1 MSTTFQE
8 LGLSPEICQAVED
21 LGFTT
26 PTEVQERAIPTI
38 LASQRDLVALAQTGT
53 GKTGAFG
60 MPVLQQVDA
69 SSNNVQVLVL
79 SPTRELAI
87 QIERDLK
94 DFSKHQKGIKTLAV
108 YGGTNI
114 STQIRGLK
122 NGAQVVIGTPGRMLD
137 LIRRRKLDVT
147 NVRSLV
153 LDEADEMLNMGFQ
166 EDLDAI
172 LRDTPKE
179 KQTLLFSAT
188 MPKQISKIA
197 NKYMNNPE
205 EIQVSARNSGALN
218 VEHHFYMVQAKNR
231 YDALKRIADVN
242 PDIYGIIFCRTR
254 RETADIASKLT
265 KEGYNADLLNGDLS
279 QSQRDE
285 VMNRFRSGELQLLV
299 ATDVAARGLDV
310 DSLTHVIN
318 YNLPD
323 DLEVYIHR
331 SGRTGRAGNSGISVS
346 IIHTREMNKIR
357 SLEKMSGKDFV
368 KQDVP
373 KGEEVCG
380 VRMMDMVEKLRSTEV
395 NEKQIEKYLPEVYE
409 RLADLG
415 WQELIKHFV
424 SMEFN
429 QILEYYEQAGDINA
443 TAGKSNKNKNKRK
456 SSKKGNRNSG
466 GSSNSRVAEE
476 GFTRYF
482 LNVGGRDGLNPARL
496 MGVVNEQMNGK
507 KPDFGKIDIQNNFS
521 FFEVEEGFDSKLFD
535 SMNGTKF
542 EGRDIAVELA
552 KPDTNGSSSS
562 NGSSSGGGYKGK
574 NGSGSKSKSSGSKK
588 GSRKSKAE
596 EPFAK
601 SRGRIKKKRKDEV
614 YF

>member
-1 MSTTFQE
+1 MSTFKE
-8 LGLSPEICQAVED
+8 LGLSPEICKAVED
-21 LGFTT
+21 LGFEN

-69 SSNNVQVLVL
+69 NSNNVQVLVL

-87 QIERDLK
+87 QIEKDLK
-94 DFSKHQKGIKTLAV
+94 SFAKYQKNISTVAV
-108 YGGTNI
+108 YGGSSI
-114 STQIRGLK
+114 STQIRALNKGT
-122 NGAQVVIGTPGRMLD
+122 QVVIGTPGRMLD
-137 LIRRRKLDVT
+137 LIRRKKLDVR
-147 NVRSLV
+147 NVRSLI

-166 EDLDAI
+166 DDLDAI
-172 LRDTPKE
+172 LHDTPKE

-188 MPKQISKIA
+188 MPKQISKMA
-197 NKYMNNPE
+197 RKYMNDPE
-205 EIQVSARNSGALN
+205 EIQVNARNSGALN
-218 VEHHFYMVQAKNR
+218 VEHHFYMVNAKDR

-254 RETADIASKLT
+254 RETADIASKLS

-279 QSQRDE
+279 QNQRDE
-285 VMNRFRSGELQLLV
+285 VMNRFRSGDLQLLV

-357 SLEKMSGKDFV
+357 ALEKMSGKNFI

-380 VRMMDMVEKLRSTEV
+380 VRMMDMVEKLRTTEV

-409 RLADLG
+409 RLSDLG
-415 WQELIKHFV
+415 WQELIQHFV

-443 TAGKSNKNKNKRK
+443 SAGRSNKKNNKRN

-466 GSSNSRVAEE
+466 GSGNSRVAEE
-476 GFTRYF
+476 GYTRYF
-482 LNVGGRDGLNPARL
+482 LNVGQRDGLNPARL
-496 MGVVNEQMNGK
+496 MGVVNEQMHGK
-507 KPDFGKIDIQNNFS
+507 KPDFGKIDIQTNFS

-535 SMNGTKF
+535 SMNGTQF
-542 EGRDIAVELA
+542 EGRDISVELA
-552 KPDTNGSSSS
+552 KPDKNGSSSNNSGRS
-562 NGSSSGGGYKGK
+562 NRGKKNSG
-574 NGSGSKSKSSGSKK
+574 GSKK
-588 GSRKSKAE
+588 AQG
-596 EPFAK
+596 
-601 SRGRIKKKRKDEV
+601 GRIKKKKSPKV
-614 YF
+614 YA

>member
-1 MSTTFQE
+1 MSTFKE
-8 LGLSPEICQAVED
+8 LGLSPEICKAVED
-21 LGFTT
+21 LGFQN

-69 SSNNVQVLVL
+69 NSDNVQVLVL

-87 QIERDLK
+87 QIEKDLK
-94 DFSKHQKGIKTLAV
+94 AFAKYQKGISTVAV
-108 YGGTNI
+108 YGGANI
-114 STQIRGLK
+114 STQIRALK
-122 NGAQVVIGTPGRMLD
+122 RGTQVVIGTPGRMLD
-137 LIRRRKLDVT
+137 LIRRGKLDVT
-147 NVRSLV
+147 NVRSLI

-166 EDLDAI
+166 DDLDAI
-172 LRDTPKE
+172 LHDTPKE

-188 MPKQISKIA
+188 MPKQISKMA
-197 NKYMNNPE
+197 RKYMHDPE
-205 EIQVSARNSGALN
+205 EIQVNARNSGALN
-218 VEHHFYMVQAKNR
+218 VEHHFYMVNAKDR

-242 PDIYGIIFCRTR
+242 PDIYGSIFCRTR
-254 RETADIASKLT
+254 RETADIASKLS

-279 QSQRDE
+279 QNQRDE

-357 SLEKMSGKDFV
+357 ALEKMSGKNFI

-380 VRMMDMVEKLRSTEV
+380 VRMMDMVEKLRTTEV

-409 RLADLG
+409 RLSDLG
-415 WQELIKHFV
+415 WQELIQHFV

-443 TAGKSNKNKNKRK
+443 SAGRSNKKSNKRN
-456 SSKKGNRNSG
+456 SSKKGDRNSNG
-466 GSSNSRVAEE
+466 RSNNRVAEE

-482 LNVGGRDGLNPARL
+482 LNVGQRDGLNPARL
-496 MGVVNEQMNGK
+496 MGVVNEQMHGK
-507 KPDFGKIDIQNNFS
+507 KPDFGKIDIQTNFS
-521 FFEVEEGFDSKLFD
+521 FFEVEEGFASKLFD
-535 SMNGTKF
+535 AMNGTQF
-542 EGRDIAVELA
+542 EGRDISVELA
-552 KPDTNGSSSS
+552 KPDK
-562 NGSSSGGGYKGK
+562 NGSSSGNSGRSNKGK
-574 NGSGSKSKSSGSKK
+574 RSSGGSKK
-588 GSRKSKAE
+588 
-596 EPFAK
+596 AK
-601 SRGRIKKKRKDEV
+601 GGRIKKKRSPEV
-614 YF
+614 YA

>member
-1 MSTTFQE
+1 MSSFKE

-21 LGFTT
+21 LGFET

-38 LASQRDLVALAQTGT
+38 LASQRDLIALAQTGT

-69 SSNNVQVLVL
+69 NSNNVQVLVL

-87 QIERDLK
+87 QIAKDLK
-94 DFSKHQKGIKTLAV
+94 AFAKHQKGIKTVAV
-108 YGGTNI
+108 YGGANI
-114 STQIRGLK
+114 STQIRALN
-122 NGAQVVIGTPGRMLD
+122 NGVQVVIGTPGRMLD

-166 EDLDAI
+166 DDLDAI
-172 LRDTPKE
+172 LADTPKE

-188 MPKQISKIA
+188 MPKQISKMA
-197 NKYMNNPE
+197 HKYMNNPE
-205 EIQVSARNSGALN
+205 EIEVNARNSGALN
-218 VEHHFYMVQAKNR
+218 VEHHYYMVNAKDR

-242 PDIYGIIFCRTR
+242 PDVYGIIFCRTR
-254 RETADIASKLT
+254 RETSEVASKLS

-285 VMNRFRSGELQLLV
+285 VMNRFRTKELQLLV

-310 DSLTHVIN
+310 DNLTHVIN

-331 SGRTGRAGNSGISVS
+331 SGRTGRAGNSGIAVS
-346 IIHTREMNKIR
+346 IIHTREMGRIR
-357 SLEKMSGKDFV
+357 ALEKMSGKQFI

-373 KGEEVCG
+373 KGEEICG
-380 VRMMDMVEKLRSTEV
+380 VRMMDMVEKLRATEV
-395 NEKQIEKYLPEVYE
+395 NNKQIDKYLPEVYE
-409 RLADLG
+409 KLADLG
-415 WQELIKHFV
+415 WQELIQHFV

-429 QILEYYEQAGDINA
+429 QILEYYEEAGDINA
-443 TAGKSNKNKNKRK
+443 TPGRSKNNNNRKNSSRKSNGR
-456 SSKKGNRNSG
+456 SNSG
-466 GSSNSRVAEE
+466 GGSNRHAEE

-482 LNVGGRDGLNPARL
+482 LNIGNRDGLNPARL

-521 FFEVEEGFDSKLFD
+521 FFEVEEGFDSKLFEA
-535 SMNGTKF
+535 MNGTHF
-542 EGRDIAVELA
+542 EGREIGVELA
-552 KPDTNGSSSS
+552 KPDTNGGGSSNSS
-562 NGSSSGGGYKGK
+562 NGSNNSKGGGFK
-574 NGSGSKSKSSGSKK
+574 KK
-588 GSRKSKAE
+588 GRNKRSRRNKSY
-596 EPFAK
+596 
-601 SRGRIKKKRKDEV
+601 S
-614 YF
+614 

>member
-1 MSTTFQE
+1 MSTFKE
-8 LGLSPEICQAVED
+8 LGLSPEICKAVED
-21 LGFTT
+21 LGFQT

-69 SSNNVQVLVL
+69 NSNNVQVLVL

-87 QIERDLK
+87 QIEKDLK
-94 DFSKHQKGIKTLAV
+94 SFAKYLKGISTVAV
-108 YGGTNI
+108 YGGANI
-114 STQIRGLK
+114 STQIRALNRGT
-122 NGAQVVIGTPGRMLD
+122 QVVIGTPGRMLD
-137 LIRRRKLDVT
+137 LIRRGKLDVT
-147 NVRSLV
+147 NVRSLI

-172 LRDTPKE
+172 LHDTPKE

-188 MPKQISKIA
+188 MPKQISKMA
-197 NKYMNNPE
+197 HKYMNDPE
-205 EIQVSARNSGALN
+205 EIQVNARNSGALN
-218 VEHHFYMVQAKNR
+218 VEHHFYMVNAKDR

-254 RETADIASKLT
+254 RETADIASKLS

-279 QSQRDE
+279 QNQRDE

-331 SGRTGRAGNSGISVS
+331 SGRTGRAGNSGIAVS

-357 SLEKMSGKDFV
+357 ALEKMSGKDFI

-380 VRMMDMVEKLRSTEV
+380 VRMMDMVEKLRTTEV
-395 NEKQIEKYLPEVYE
+395 NQKQIDKYLPEVYE
-409 RLADLG
+409 RLSDLG
-415 WQELIKHFV
+415 WQELIQHFV

-443 TAGKSNKNKNKRK
+443 TAGRSNKKNNKRNS
-456 SSKKGNRNSG
+456 SSKGSRNSG
-466 GSSNSRVAEE
+466 GRSNNREAEE

-482 LNVGGRDGLNPARL
+482 LNVGQRDGLNPARL

-507 KPDFGKIDIQNNFS
+507 KPDFGKIDIQTNFS

-535 SMNGTKF
+535 AMNGSQF
-542 EGRDIAVELA
+542 EGRDISVELA
-552 KPDTNGSSSS
+552 KPDKNGSSSS
-562 NGSSSGGGYKGK
+562 SSNGRSSNKGKRSSGGNKKAKG
-574 NGSGSKSKSSGSKK
+574 GL
-588 GSRKSKAE
+588 
-596 EPFAK
+596 
-601 SRGRIKKKRKDEV
+601 IKKKKSPKV
-614 YF
+614 YS

>member
-1 MSTTFQE
+1 MSTFKE
-8 LGLSPEICQAVED
+8 LGLSPEICKAVED
-21 LGFTT
+21 LGFKN

-69 SSNNVQVLVL
+69 NSDNVQVLVL

-87 QIERDLK
+87 QIEKDLK
-94 DFSKHQKGIKTLAV
+94 AFAKYQKGISTVAV
-108 YGGTNI
+108 YGGANI
-114 STQIRGLK
+114 STQIRALK
-122 NGAQVVIGTPGRMLD
+122 RGTQVVIGTPGRMLD
-137 LIRRRKLDVT
+137 LIRRGKLDVT
-147 NVRSLV
+147 NVRSLI

-166 EDLDAI
+166 DDLDAI
-172 LRDTPKE
+172 LHDTPKE

-188 MPKQISKIA
+188 MPKQISKMA
-197 NKYMNNPE
+197 RKYMHDPE
-205 EIQVSARNSGALN
+205 EIQVNARNSGALN
-218 VEHHFYMVQAKNR
+218 VEHHFYMVNAKDR

-254 RETADIASKLT
+254 RETADIASKLS

-279 QSQRDE
+279 QNQRDE

-357 SLEKMSGKDFV
+357 ALEKMSGKDFI

-380 VRMMDMVEKLRSTEV
+380 VRMMDMVEKLRTTEV

-409 RLADLG
+409 RLSDLG
-415 WQELIKHFV
+415 WQELIQHFV

-443 TAGKSNKNKNKRK
+443 SAGRSNKKSNKRN
-456 SSKKGNRNSG
+456 SSKKGDRD
-466 GSSNSRVAEE
+466 SNGRSNNRVAEE

-482 LNVGGRDGLNPARL
+482 LNVGQRDGLNPARL
-496 MGVVNEQMNGK
+496 MGVVNEQMHGK
-507 KPDFGKIDIQNNFS
+507 KPDFGKIDIQTNFS

-535 SMNGTKF
+535 AMNGTQF
-542 EGRDIAVELA
+542 EGRDISVELA
-552 KPDTNGSSSS
+552 KPDKNGSSSASGNSGRS
-562 NGSSSGGGYKGK
+562 NKGK
-574 NGSGSKSKSSGSKK
+574 RNSGGSKK
-588 GSRKSKAE
+588 
-596 EPFAK
+596 AK
-601 SRGRIKKKRKDEV
+601 GGRIKKKRSPEV
-614 YF
+614 YA

>member
-1 MSTTFQE
+1 MSTFKE

-21 LGFTT
+21 LGFET

-38 LASQRDLVALAQTGT
+38 LASQRDLIALAQTGT

-69 SSNNVQVLVL
+69 NSNNVQVLVL

-87 QIERDLK
+87 QIEKDLK
-94 DFSKHQKGIKTLAV
+94 AFARYQKGITTVAV
-108 YGGTNI
+108 YGGANI
-114 STQIRGLK
+114 STQIRALK

-137 LIRRRKLDVT
+137 LINRGKLDVT
-147 NVRSLV
+147 NVRSLI

-166 EDLDAI
+166 DDLDAI
-172 LRDTPKE
+172 LHDTPRE

-188 MPKQISKIA
+188 MPKQISKMA
-197 NKYMNNPE
+197 RKYMNNPE
-205 EIQVSARNSGALN
+205 EIQVNARNSGALN
-218 VEHHFYMVQAKNR
+218 VEHHFYMVNAKDR

-242 PDIYGIIFCRTR
+242 PDVYGIIFCRTR
-254 RETADIASKLT
+254 RETADIASKLS

-279 QSQRDE
+279 QNQRDE
-285 VMNRFRSGELQLLV
+285 VMNRFRSKELQLLV

-346 IIHTREMNKIR
+346 IIHTREMNKIKA
-357 SLEKMSGKDFV
+357 LEKMSGKNFIR
-368 KQDVP
+368 QEVP

-380 VRMMDMVEKLRSTEV
+380 VRMMDMVEKLRTTEV
-395 NEKQIEKYLPEVYE
+395 NHKQIEKYLPEVYE
-409 RLADLG
+409 RLSDLG
-415 WQELIKHFV
+415 WQELIQHFV

-429 QILEYYEQAGDINA
+429 QILEYYDQAGDINA
-443 TAGKSNKNKNKRK
+443 AAGRSKNKNNRKR
-456 SSKKGNRNSG
+456 SSRKNNGSISSG
-466 GSSNSRVAEE
+466 GSGRHAEE
-476 GFTRYF
+476 GYTRYF
-482 LNVGGRDGLNPARL
+482 LNVGQRDGLNPARL

-507 KPDFGKIDIQNNFS
+507 KPDFGKIDVQTNFS

-535 SMNGTKF
+535 SVNGTQF
-542 EGRDIAVELA
+542 EGREINIELA
-552 KPDTNGSSSS
+552 KEDKKASASNSSSS
-562 NGSSSGGGYKGK
+562 GRRNKGKGGYKSKKGNRK
-574 NGSGSKSKSSGSKK
+574 PKASEPFSKSKGS
-588 GSRKSKAE
+588 
-596 EPFAK
+596 
-601 SRGRIKKKRKDEV
+601 RIKKKRSPEV
-614 YF
+614 YS

>member
-1 MSTTFQE
+1 MSTFKE
-8 LGLSPEICQAVED
+8 LGLSPEICKAVED
-21 LGFTT
+21 LGFEN

-60 MPVLQQVDA
+60 MPVLQQVDPN
-69 SSNNVQVLVL
+69 SNNVQVLVL

-87 QIERDLK
+87 QIEKDLK
-94 DFSKHQKGIKTLAV
+94 SFAKYQKNISTVAV
-108 YGGTNI
+108 YGGSSI
-114 STQIRGLK
+114 STQIRALNKGT
-122 NGAQVVIGTPGRMLD
+122 QVVIGTPGRMLD
-137 LIRRRKLDVT
+137 LIRRKKLDVR
-147 NVRSLV
+147 NVRSLI

-166 EDLDAI
+166 DDLDAI
-172 LRDTPKE
+172 LHDTPKE

-188 MPKQISKIA
+188 MPKQISKMA
-197 NKYMNNPE
+197 RKYMNDPE
-205 EIQVSARNSGALN
+205 EIQVNARNSGALN
-218 VEHHFYMVQAKNR
+218 VEHHFYMVNAKDR

-254 RETADIASKLT
+254 RETADIASKLS

-279 QSQRDE
+279 QNQRDE

-357 SLEKMSGKDFV
+357 ALEKMSGKNFI

-380 VRMMDMVEKLRSTEV
+380 VRMMDMVEKLRTTEV

-409 RLADLG
+409 RLSDLG
-415 WQELIKHFV
+415 WQELIQHFV

-443 TAGKSNKNKNKRK
+443 SAGRSNKKNNKRN
-456 SSKKGNRNSG
+456 SSKKGSRNSG
-466 GSSNSRVAEE
+466 GSGNNRVAEE
-476 GFTRYF
+476 GYTRYF
-482 LNVGGRDGLNPARL
+482 LNVGQRDGLNPARL
-496 MGVVNEQMNGK
+496 MGVVNEQMHGK
-507 KPDFGKIDIQNNFS
+507 KPDFGKIDIQTNFS

-535 SMNGTKF
+535 SMNGTQF
-542 EGRDIAVELA
+542 EGRDISVELA
-552 KPDTNGSSSS
+552 KPDKNGSSSNNSGRS
-562 NGSSSGGGYKGK
+562 NRGKKNSG
-574 NGSGSKSKSSGSKK
+574 GSKK
-588 GSRKSKAE
+588 AQG
-596 EPFAK
+596 
-601 SRGRIKKKRKDEV
+601 GRIKKKKSPKV
-614 YF
+614 YA

>member
-1 MSTTFQE
+1 MSTFKE
-8 LGLSPEICQAVED
+8 LGLSPEICKAVED
-21 LGFTT
+21 LGFKN

-69 SSNNVQVLVL
+69 NSDNVQVLVL

-87 QIERDLK
+87 QIEKDLK
-94 DFSKHQKGIKTLAV
+94 AFAKYQKGISTVAV
-108 YGGTNI
+108 YGGANI
-114 STQIRGLK
+114 STQIRALK
-122 NGAQVVIGTPGRMLD
+122 RGTQVVIGTPGRMLD
-137 LIRRRKLDVT
+137 LIRRGKLDVT
-147 NVRSLV
+147 NVRSLI

-166 EDLDAI
+166 DDLDAI
-172 LRDTPKE
+172 LHDTPKE

-188 MPKQISKIA
+188 MPKQISKMA
-197 NKYMNNPE
+197 RKYMHDPE
-205 EIQVSARNSGALN
+205 EIQVNARNSGALN
-218 VEHHFYMVQAKNR
+218 VEHHFYMVNAKDR

-254 RETADIASKLT
+254 RETADIASKLS

-279 QSQRDE
+279 QNQRDE

-357 SLEKMSGKDFV
+357 ALEKMSGKDFI

-380 VRMMDMVEKLRSTEV
+380 VRMMDMVEKLRTTEV

-409 RLADLG
+409 RLSDLG
-415 WQELIKHFV
+415 WQELIQHFV

-443 TAGKSNKNKNKRK
+443 SAGRSNKKSNKRN
-456 SSKKGNRNSG
+456 SSKKGDRNSNG
-466 GSSNSRVAEE
+466 RSNNRVAEE

-482 LNVGGRDGLNPARL
+482 LNVGQRDGLNPARL
-496 MGVVNEQMNGK
+496 MGVVNEQMHGK
-507 KPDFGKIDIQNNFS
+507 KPDFGKIDIQTNFS

-535 SMNGTKF
+535 AMNGTQF
-542 EGRDIAVELA
+542 EGRDISVELA
-552 KPDTNGSSSS
+552 KPDKNGSSSASGNSGRS
-562 NGSSSGGGYKGK
+562 NKGK
-574 NGSGSKSKSSGSKK
+574 RNSGGSKK
-588 GSRKSKAE
+588 
-596 EPFAK
+596 AK
-601 SRGRIKKKRKDEV
+601 GGRIKKKRSPEV
-614 YF
+614 YA

>member
-1 MSTTFQE
+1 
-8 LGLSPEICQAVED
+8 
-21 LGFTT
+21 
-26 PTEVQERAIPTI
+26 
-38 LASQRDLVALAQTGT
+38 
-53 GKTGAFG
+53 
-60 MPVLQQVDA
+60 VDA
-69 SSNNVQVLVL
+69 NSNNVQVLVL

-87 QIERDLK
+87 QIEKDLK
-94 DFSKHQKGIKTLAV
+94 AFAKYQKGISTVAV
-108 YGGTNI
+108 YGGANI
-114 STQIRGLK
+114 STQIRALK
-122 NGAQVVIGTPGRMLD
+122 RGTQVVIGTPGRMLD
-137 LIRRRKLDVT
+137 LIRRGKLDVT
-147 NVRSLV
+147 NVRSLI

-166 EDLDAI
+166 DDLDAI
-172 LRDTPKE
+172 LHDTPKE

-188 MPKQISKIA
+188 MPKQISKMA
-197 NKYMNNPE
+197 RKYMNEPE
-205 EIQVSARNSGALN
+205 EIQVNARNSGALN
-218 VEHHFYMVQAKNR
+218 VEHHFYMVNAKDR

-254 RETADIASKLT
+254 RETADIASKLS

-279 QSQRDE
+279 QNQRDE

-357 SLEKMSGKDFV
+357 ALEKMSGKNFI

-380 VRMMDMVEKLRSTEV
+380 VRMMDMVEKLRTTEV

-409 RLADLG
+409 RLSDLG
-415 WQELIKHFV
+415 WQELIQHFV

-443 TAGKSNKNKNKRK
+443 SAGRSNKKNNKRN
-456 SSKKGNRNSG
+456 SSNKGDRNSG
-466 GSSNSRVAEE
+466 GRSNNRVAEE
-476 GFTRYF
+476 GYTRYF
-482 LNVGGRDGLNPARL
+482 LNVGQRDGLNPARL
-496 MGVVNEQMNGK
+496 MGVVNEQMHGK
-507 KPDFGKIDIQNNFS
+507 KPDFGKIDIQTNFS

-535 SMNGTKF
+535 AMNGTQF
-542 EGRDIAVELA
+542 EGRDISVELA
-552 KPDTNGSSSS
+552 KPDK
-562 NGSSSGGGYKGK
+562 NGSSSGNSGRSNKGK
-574 NGSGSKSKSSGSKK
+574 RNSGGSKK
-588 GSRKSKAE
+588 
-596 EPFAK
+596 AK
-601 SRGRIKKKRKDEV
+601 GGRIKKKRSPEV
-614 YF
+614 YA

>member
-1 MSTTFQE
+1 MSTFKE
-8 LGLSPEICQAVED
+8 LGLSPEICKAVED
-21 LGFTT
+21 LGFEN

-60 MPVLQQVDA
+60 MPVLQQVDPN
-69 SSNNVQVLVL
+69 SSNVQVLVL

-87 QIERDLK
+87 QIEKDLK
-94 DFSKHQKGIKTLAV
+94 SFAKYQKGISTVAV
-108 YGGTNI
+108 YGGSSI
-114 STQIRGLK
+114 STQIRALK
-122 NGAQVVIGTPGRMLD
+122 RGTQVVIGTPGRMLD
-137 LIRRRKLDVT
+137 LIRRKKLDVR
-147 NVRSLV
+147 NVRSLI

-166 EDLDAI
+166 DDLDAI
-172 LRDTPKE
+172 LHDTPKE

-188 MPKQISKIA
+188 MPNQISKIA
-197 NKYMNNPE
+197 KKYMNNPE

-254 RETADIASKLT
+254 RETADIASKLS

-279 QSQRDE
+279 QNQRDE

-357 SLEKMSGKDFV
+357 ALEKMSGKNFI

-380 VRMMDMVEKLRSTEV
+380 VRMMDMVEKLRTTEV

-409 RLADLG
+409 RLSDLG
-415 WQELIKHFV
+415 WQELIQHFV

-443 TAGKSNKNKNKRK
+443 TAGRSNKKNNKRN

-466 GSSNSRVAEE
+466 GSGNSRVAEE
-476 GFTRYF
+476 GYTRYF
-482 LNVGGRDGLNPARL
+482 LNVGQRDGLNPARL
-496 MGVVNEQMNGK
+496 MGVVNEQMHGK
-507 KPDFGKIDIQNNFS
+507 KPDFGKIDIQTNFS

-535 SMNGTKF
+535 SMNGTQF
-542 EGRDIAVELA
+542 EGRDISVELA
-552 KPDTNGSSSS
+552 KPDKNGSSSNNNGRS
-562 NGSSSGGGYKGK
+562 NRGKKNSG
-574 NGSGSKSKSSGSKK
+574 GSKK
-588 GSRKSKAE
+588 AQG
-596 EPFAK
+596 
-601 SRGRIKKKRKDEV
+601 GRIKKKKSPKV
-614 YF
+614 YA